1 MFEDVRPI
9 PVRKTML
16 ARGMKVSLM
25 QLSREIT
32 KTPLSLSMS
41 KFPDRTKSQPARFVS
56 TNLAVVD
63 GETLLSNSM
72 LDYVWSGKTHSCCGE
87 PCCCSWGAKKYCW
100 CSAFEAKSAAYIT
113 YWYLLLSLACLRRLV
128 HFIRIAH

>member
-9 PVRKTML
+9 LVRKTMR

-32 KTPLSLSMS
+32 KTPVSLSMS
-41 KFPDRTKSQPARFVS
+41 KFPDRTKSIPARFVS

-72 LDYVWSGKTHSCCGE
+72 LDYVWSGRTHSAVGE
-87 PCCCSWGAKKYCW
+87 PCCCSWAGSTHCM
-100 CSAFEAKSAAYIT
+100 CSAFEAKAAVYIT
-113 YWYLLLSLACLRRLV
+113 YWYLLLPLTCDYYIY
-128 HFIRIAH
+128 FIRIAH